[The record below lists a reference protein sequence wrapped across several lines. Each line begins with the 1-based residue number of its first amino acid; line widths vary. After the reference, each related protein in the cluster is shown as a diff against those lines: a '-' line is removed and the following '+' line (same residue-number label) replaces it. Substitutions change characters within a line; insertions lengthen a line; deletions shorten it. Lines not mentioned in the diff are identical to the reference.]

1 MEEGSHMSSKDLDL
15 YQEDTKVTFMS
26 MFVIDPRNGQ
36 HHSQCVSAQS
46 LFGVVARV

>member
-1 MEEGSHMSSKDLDL
+1 MEEGSRMSPKDLGL
-15 YQEDTKVTFMS
+15 YKEDTKVTFMC

-46 LFGVVARV
+46 L